1 MKILIIEDEASLA
14 DIIAARLRQEN
25 FTTDICRNGDDGL
38 YSALSG
44 VYDLIILDVMLP
56 GTGGFEILHELR
68 KEKIT
73 SKVIMLTA
81 RSMLEDRLTG
91 LEGGANDYITKPFH
105 MDELVAR
112 VNIQLRDPAEF
123 KRRNILAC
131 GDIELDTSKSLLI
144 RPDTGEQIELVR
156 KEFLLLE
163 YFMSNPGQVLSR
175 EQIYDRVW
183 GMDSESGSN
192 NLEAYL
198 SFLRKKLRAVGS
210 GVKIKA
216 VRGLGYRMEVKD
228 AATEK

>member
-38 YSALSG
+38 YSAL
-44 VYDLIILDVMLP
+44 DVMLP

-68 KEKIT
+68 REKIT

-131 GDIELDTSKSLLI
+131 GDIELDTSKSLMI
-144 RPDTGEQIELVR
+144 CPGTGEQIELVR
-156 KEFLLLE
+156 KEFQLLE
-163 YFMSNPGQVLSR
+163 YFMSNPGQILSR

>member
-14 DIIAARLRQEN
+14 DIIAARLRLEN
-25 FTTDICRNGDDGL
+25 YTADICHNGDDGL

-68 KEKIT
+68 REKI
-73 SKVIMLTA
+73 SSRVIMLTA

-144 RPDTGEQIELVR
+144 RPGTGEQVGLVR
-156 KEFLLLE
+156 KEFQLLE
-163 YFMSNPGQVLSR
+163 YFMSNPGQILSR

-216 VRGLGYRMEVKD
+216 VRGLGYRMEVTD

>member
-1 MKILIIEDEASLA
+1 
-14 DIIAARLRQEN
+14 
-25 FTTDICRNGDDGL
+25 
-38 YSALSG
+38 
-44 VYDLIILDVMLP
+44 MLP

-68 KEKIT
+68 REKIT

-123 KRRNILAC
+123 KCRNILAC

-216 VRGLGYRMEVKD
+216 VRGLGYRMEAAD